1 MSDILLTALALT
13 VVSTIMG
20 TLIFV
25 FIDYVYSKFFIQNKL
40 NKEQKSTYKL
50 WRKGYLYHYIIL
62 FFVTSGFPNFAKPL
76 YSLTESLFINMFIY
90 TILMIIILVKMN
102 DRRKENKK
110 RLKEIVGFNPL
121 KDKVIASNFKNTQ
134 PKKVYNKPK
143 KNSNTKE
150 CPKCAETIKAKAVI
164 CRFCKY
170 NFETENFE

>member
-1 MSDILLTALALT
+1 MSDIILTALALT

-25 FIDYVYSKFFIQNKL
+25 FIDYVYSKFFIQKKL

-50 WRKGYLYHYIIL
+50 WRKGFLYHYIIF

-76 YSLTESLFINMFIY
+76 Y
-90 TILMIIILVKMN
+90 
-102 DRRKENKK
+102 RKENKK
-110 RLKEIVGFNPL
+110 RLKEIVGYNPL
-121 KDKVIASNFKNTQ
+121 KAKVIASNFKNTQ